1 MLSHIAKDL
10 YESYLTEMEPQ
21 LGKKENSGGSGG
33 EGQAA
38 VASPDEASAK
48 RIRQAVYD
56 IRYRARREDIDVSQA
71 YSQYMANTSMAAN
84 EKSAVR
90 DKLGLGPGGQAEGF
104 EIDEDAKA
112 GEHYLRVTPQRG
124 TGEKE
129 YVRKF
134 DPQNQSHRA
143 KRHSLEK
150 RGIKATVTKHG
161 NPYDQ
166 DYSGAGEKY
175 EKKYGPATGKNTVG
189 DKDKDGTV
197 EPDGHE
203 YAGVKDNAIKKATA
217 KKGVKKESYSS
228 WREEIREVV
237 EKANAIKEKDQQ
249 IKEKAIKNNIVVNP
263 DVPIKEFAHNLGGEL
278 VESVDL
284 GEDFEELIAD
294 YATEY
299 FFAEGLNE
307 NGIDILIEDL
317 GVDEFVDYVFDLFE
331 EFEEEILTEARR
343 SGRIEPVTKTGK
355 DVGSL
360 KGGAKAAAIKR
371 LRAEKQSRRDAEAA
385 ASSER
390 PSKLTSSLKSQSERA
405 KVAKGLKK
413 VSTEKKVEKA
423 KETQAP
429 AANKSSEGTKKEVKK
444 GILGAIKD
452 RAARDTEL
460 LKKSWKTARDAGRSA
475 EKRVASAAGTAA
487 GVTVG
492 AAKAVHRA
500 GQEAGKS
507 EAGQKVKATLA
518 KAGKAAVAGASAGAR
533 SGENNTAAG
542 RAGRAVGTFVRK
554 MKEDYELWIDELI
567 SEGYDL
573 NEYSEEYLIDTYLP
587 EDLDEGIGSALR
599 GLLTPKPSERQ
610 QLAKQRMDA
619 HRAAMASGKSGD
631 SPYSPQRKKPSTPIK
646 KPNTPERDPWSGNPD
661 TDKSWAKGGN
671 VASTP
676 RAYKREEFE
685 EWLDGILDEGIELD
699 ENMLFLLYESTL
711 TNEMI
716 MIAESSHVKKD
727 GVDDNGNTSCWTGYV
742 KKGTKI
748 KGDKE
753 VNNCVKSEDT
763 KLDNIIAQIR
773 GSQQVDEAAP
783 ALAVAGRLAM
793 RALTS
798 KTAQKAAKKVGK
810 AAIRGAAAGAAERA
824 GEVAYDTTRNIGK
837 KKETEYEEYVSEL
850 NRYEKETGKDYKTG
864 KSSTPG
870 GTWKD
875 DPVMRHMNK
884 VMGGSRLGVQPRG
897 KKKVPGQKPPTAG
910 EYGGPASPAQKVAKR
925 RADAQRAQDMMHSR
939 YD

>member
-21 LGKKENSGGSGG
+21 LGKKQEGG
-33 EGQAA
+33 EGGSA

-71 YSQYMANTSMAAN
+71 YSQYMSNTSMAAN

-104 EIDEDAKA
+104 EMDEDAKA

-134 DPQNQSHRA
+134 DPQNPSHRA

-166 DYSGAGEKY
+166 DHSGAGEKY
-175 EKKYGPATGKNTVG
+175 EKQYGPSNGKNTVG

-228 WREEIREVV
+228 WRDEIREVV
-237 EKANAIKEKDQQ
+237 EKANAIKERDQQ
-249 IKEKAIKNNIVVNP
+249 IKEKTIKNNIIVNP
-263 DVPIKEFAHNLGGEL
+263 DVPIKEFAHNLGGKL
-278 VESVDL
+278 VETVDL

-299 FFAEGLNE
+299 FFLEGLNE

-317 GVDEFVDYVFDLFE
+317 GADEFVDYVFDLFE

-343 SGRIEPVTKTGK
+343 SGRIEPITKTGK

-385 ASSER
+385 ASAER

-413 VSTEKKVEKA
+413 ASTEKKVEKA

-460 LKKSWKTARDAGRSA
+460 LKKSWKTARDAGKSA

-487 GVTVG
+487 GAAVG
-492 AAKAVHRA
+492 AAKVVHRA

-542 RAGRAVGTFVRK
+542 RAGRAVGTFVKK
-554 MKEDYELWIDELI
+554 MKEDYEFWVEELI
-567 SEGYDL
+567 DEGYDVW
-573 NEYSEEYLIDTYLP
+573 EYSEDYLIETYLP
-587 EDLDEGIGSALR
+587 EDLDEGLGSALR
-599 GLLTPKPSERQ
+599 GILSPNPSERQ
-610 QLAKQRMDA
+610 KLAKERLA
-619 HRAAMASGKSGD
+619 KHAEATKTGGI
-631 SPYSPQRKKPSTPIK
+631 SPYSPQRKSPSTPIK
-646 KPNTPERDPWSGNPD
+646 KPNTPERDPWSGNPE
-661 TDKSWAKGGN
+661 TDKAWAKGKS
-671 VASTP
+671 ASKP
-676 RAYKREEFE
+676 YAYQGTHEEFE
-685 EWLDGILDEGIELD
+685 EWLEGILEEGIELD

-711 TNEMI
+711 TDEMV

-727 GVDDNGNTSCWTGYV
+727 GVDDNGNTSCWKGYV

-748 KGDKE
+748 KGGKE
-753 VNNCVKSEDT
+753 VNNCVKAEDT

-773 GSQQVDEAAP
+773 GSHQVDEAAP
-783 ALAVAGRLAM
+783 VIAAAGRLAM

-810 AAIRGAAAGAAERA
+810 AAVRGAAAGAAERA

-837 KKETEYEEYVSEL
+837 KNTECEEYVSEL
-850 NRYEKETGKDYKTG
+850 NRYEKETGTSSGSLNMPKG
-864 KSSTPG
+864 KPTQKG
-870 GTWKD
+870 GD
-875 DPVMRHMNK
+875 SDPAMRFVRQSMRRQSGK
-884 VMGGSRLGVQPRG
+884 PVGQQKKERG
-897 KKKVPGQKPPTAG
+897 KKPPVAG
-910 EYGGPASPAQKVAKR
+910 EYGSERRSPAQTVANR
-925 RADAQRAQDMMHSR
+925 RAAAQKAQDSMSSR
-939 YD
+939 FD